1 MTSVRQN
8 LLDLSDFAGRR
19 LLDRVAGI
27 TDDEYFWE
35 PVADV
40 WTVQASADGAY
51 RADGSPFPPDPPPF
65 TTLAWRITHLIDIML
80 AERTATWFGLSPSSS
95 DGTPGVPGNAADAVR
110 DLEHAFEVW
119 HRRLGSIPPE
129 ALDQPMGEIAGPY
142 AAQDA
147 TAFALHILDEL
158 IHHGAEVGV
167 VRDLY
172 RHQQP
177 LDPFV
182 LACLRGDLAA
192 VDAAA
197 EEDVARAPKDLLA
210 RVAARQHWEVVRRL
224 AGRGFDVDVRT
235 SGGVTAAHIAARS
248 NDVAA
253 LELLVSLGADLSVT
267 DPAYDATPLGWA
279 EFFAQHDAAAYLRG
293 VPG

>member
-1 MTSVRQN
+1 MEG
-8 LLDLSDFAGRR
+8 L
-19 LLDRVAGI
+19 

-35 PVADV
+35 PVVDV
-40 WTVQASADGAY
+40 WTVQASADGTY
-51 RADGSPFPPDPPPF
+51 RADGAPLPPDPRPF

-80 AERTATWFGLSPSSS
+80 AERTATWFGLSPAAD
-95 DGTPGVPGNAADAVR
+95 DGTPGVPGSAADAVR
-110 DLEHAFEVW
+110 DLARAFEIW
-119 HRRLGSIPPE
+119 QRRLGSIPPE
-129 ALDQPMGEIAGPY
+129 VLDEPMGDIAGPY
-142 AAQDA
+142 ASQDR
-147 TAFALHILDEL
+147 TSFALHILDEL

-177 LDPFV
+177 QDPFV
-182 LACLRGDLAA
+182 SACLRADLPA

-197 EEDVARAPKDLLA
+197 AADVARAPKDLLA
-210 RVAARQHWEVVRRL
+210 RVAARQQWEVVRRL
-224 AGRGFDVDVRT
+224 AGRGFDVDART

-267 DPAYDATPLGWA
+267 DPAYGATPLGWA
-279 EFFAQHDAAAYLRG
+279 EFFGQSAAAAYLRTAG
-293 VPG
+293 